1 LHWTS
6 LRSACVG
13 GVKHH
18 GENVVAIEEILQ
30 PAVVAAI
37 VSAIVGPLIFFLL
50 KRWDDKKR
58 RNFEI
63 RYAEY
68 KHYLKA
74 LEQIASSSHADFER
88 FMSTAYASCMNEIL
102 TTEGQSSAPL
112 VRLNQEVNNLTAN
125 VRKSFTQ
132 ATQELHG
139 LRLVCSEKLLHK
151 VNEYVNIQ
159 RELIDSSCSVMGNL
173 NQININD
180 PSASISGEMKEKAER
195 TKVLFEEIVQQMRSE
210 LGIK

>member
-1 LHWTS
+1 MTTE
-6 LRSACVG
+6 A
-13 GVKHH
+13 
-18 GENVVAIEEILQ
+18 ILQ

-63 RYAEY
+63 RYEEY

-74 LEQIASSSHADFER
+74 LEQIASSSHTDFER
-88 FMSTAYASCMNEIL
+88 LMSETYTSCINEIL
-102 TTEGQSSAPL
+102 TTEGQSSNPL
-112 VRLNQEVNNLTAN
+112 VRLNQEVNNLTAD

-132 ATQELHG
+132 ATEELHG
-139 LRLVCSEKLLHK
+139 LRLVCSKELLQK

-159 RELIDSSCSVMGNL
+159 RELIDSSCYVMGNL
-173 NQININD
+173 DQMDINN
-180 PSASISGEMKEKAER
+180 PSASLSGEMKEKGER
-195 TKVLFEEIVQQMRSE
+195 TRALFEEIVQQMRKE

>member
-1 LHWTS
+1 MTTE
-6 LRSACVG
+6 A
-13 GVKHH
+13 
-18 GENVVAIEEILQ
+18 ILQ

-63 RYAEY
+63 RYEEY

-74 LEQIASSSHADFER
+74 LEQIASSSHTDFER
-88 FMSTAYASCMNEIL
+88 LMSETYASCINEIL
-102 TTEGQSSAPL
+102 TTEGQSSNPL
-112 VRLNQEVNNLTAN
+112 VRLNQEVNNLTAD

-132 ATQELHG
+132 ATEELHG
-139 LRLVCSEKLLHK
+139 LRLVCSKELLQK

-159 RELIDSSCSVMGNL
+159 RELIDSSCYVMGNL
-173 NQININD
+173 DQMDINN
-180 PSASISGEMKEKAER
+180 PSASLSGEMKEKGER
-195 TKVLFEEIVQQMRSE
+195 TRALFEEIVQQMRKE